1 MTAAEQ
7 SLIRMER
14 LTKDYLMGDTVVQAL
29 RGITFDIPRGDY
41 VAIMGHSGSGKSTL
55 LNILGCLDTPT
66 SGSYQIGGR
75 NVSRFNDNELS
86 QLRRERFGFVFQ
98 SFNLIPQLTVIEN
111 IEVPLF
117 YKGVPEG
124 EGRER
129 ALALAEMVGLGSR
142 SGHRPTELSGGQRQ
156 RVAIARALAN
166 QPDVIFADEPTGNL
180 DSRTGAEIMEI
191 FRKLSDEGKT
201 IVLITHESDI
211 ALHADRT
218 IYLVDGEIRSDERKR
233 K

>member
-1 MTAAEQ
+1 
-7 SLIRMER
+7 MER

-29 RGITFDIPRGDY
+29 RGISFDVPRGDY

-66 SGSYQIGGR
+66 SGNYLIGGR
-75 NVSRFNDNELS
+75 NVSHFNDNELS

-98 SFNLIPQLTVIEN
+98 SFNLISQLTVLEN
-111 IEVPLF
+111 IEVPMF
-117 YKGVPEG
+117 YKGVPEA
-124 EGRER
+124 EGRQR
-129 ALALAEMVGLGSR
+129 AQMLADMVGLGSR
-142 SGHRPTELSGGQRQ
+142 MGHRPTELSGGQRQ

-180 DSRTGAEIMEI
+180 DSRTGEEIMAI
-191 FRKLSDEGKT
+191 FRGLSAGGST

-211 ALHADRT
+211 AAHADRM
-218 IYLVDGEIRSDERKR
+218 IYLVDGEIRSDERKS

>member
-1 MTAAEQ
+1 MTAPEP

-29 RGITFDIPRGDY
+29 RGISFDVPRGDY

-66 SGSYQIGGR
+66 SGNYLIGGR
-75 NVSRFNDNELS
+75 NVSHFNDNELS

-98 SFNLIPQLTVIEN
+98 SFNLISQLTVLEN
-111 IEVPLF
+111 IEVPMF
-117 YKGVPEG
+117 YKGVPEA
-124 EGRER
+124 EGRQR
-129 ALALAEMVGLGSR
+129 AQMLADMVGLGSR
-142 SGHRPTELSGGQRQ
+142 MGHRPTELSGGQRQ

-180 DSRTGAEIMEI
+180 DSRTGEEIMAI
-191 FRKLSDEGKT
+191 FRGLSAGGST

-211 ALHADRT
+211 AAHADRM
-218 IYLVDGEIRSDERKR
+218 IYLVDGEIRSDERKS